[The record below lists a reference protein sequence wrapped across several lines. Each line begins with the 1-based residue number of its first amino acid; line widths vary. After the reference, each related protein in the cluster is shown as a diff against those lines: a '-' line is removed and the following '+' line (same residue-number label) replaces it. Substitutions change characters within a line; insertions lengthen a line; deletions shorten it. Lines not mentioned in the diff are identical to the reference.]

1 MKFYI
6 ASRFEMKDLI
16 LETYEQI
23 KKLGH
28 EIIYDWTIH
37 KPIKPYEKNP
47 ETAREYATEDAYGA
61 MNCDI
66 FIMYSDKYGTGM
78 YTEQGLAIASN
89 LIRGKPMIY
98 VIGENNSKSL
108 FHFHPSVKRM
118 NTLDEV
124 LEDIS
129 KKN

>member
-37 KPIKPYEKNP
+37 KPIKPY
-47 ETAREYATEDAYGA
+47 
-61 MNCDI
+61 
-66 FIMYSDKYGTGM
+66 
-78 YTEQGLAIASN
+78 
-89 LIRGKPMIY
+89 GKKP
-98 VIGENNSKSL
+98 
-108 FHFHPSVKRM
+108 
-118 NTLDEV
+118 
-124 LEDIS
+124 
-129 KKN
+129 